1 MKLTD
6 LTRYILPGDKTQ
18 DILDQA
24 ARARAA
30 VERSAAA
37 LHGRAVP
44 LDSAVSAQMEARGS
58 FPRFRRSEGRGDEQE
73 RKSHGFS
80 SLARPPSLLIS

>member
-37 LHGRAVP
+37 LQGRAVP
-44 LDSAVSAQMEARGS
+44 LDSAVSAQLEARCS
-58 FPRFRRSEGRGDEQE
+58 FPRFRR
-73 RKSHGFS
+73 
-80 SLARPPSLLIS
+80 